1 MKRVKNGVVK
11 LSAIVLLQS
20 GLAVIMMCA
29 LYAHFLVNPE
39 RKAAANTDKN
49 VIQHIDNPEDGDGHE
64 DEDGNGDGDAQI
76 IKGIEQDILIPS
88 LSFYYNKLNI
98 IVEEFKVM
106 TSDGYPLILWHLK
119 DTRRST
125 TQSQSRKPMLFM
137 HGLLQSSASF
147 ASSGDKSLA
156 YYFNE
161 QGYDI
166 WLGNNRIGFDY
177 DCDKNKHDENYWNW
191 DMNEMYRIDLPTLIT
206 FVQEKTGY
214 SKIHLVGHSQGTT
227 QIFLSLINNTDNI
240 KSKID
245 KFIALAPACYPGPL
259 LTQESRIFKIIRKTI
274 DNPWVFGK
282 KSFIK
287 IMMLTRYWFLGT
299 EFFGFICY
307 LFFSYVFEWD
317 NKLWDKKMTARHF
330 MFSPVYVSVK
340 LMQWWLSDD
349 INKVSFIQ
357 HSSSLLFPEDKTWFQ
372 GSDKAKG
379 NGEGNGKGKDD
390 ECPEILMVVPR
401 RDKLVDGIRLIDHFN
416 KYENPSKFKY
426 WIIDKYSHLDVL
438 WATDVLETVGEPLA
452 KELEKEAS
460 D

>member
-1 MKRVKNGVVK
+1 MKRVKNGVAK
-11 LSAIVLLQS
+11 LTATVLLQS

-29 LYAHFLVNPE
+29 LYAHFLVNP
-39 RKAAANTDKN
+39 KDKLATDRIM
-49 VIQHIDNPEDGDGHE
+49 IQHIANP
-64 DEDGNGDGDAQI
+64 DEEEEEEVEGDANGGVPLI
-76 IKGIEQDILIPS
+76 NGIEHDILIPS

-106 TSDGYPLILWHLK
+106 TSDGYPLALWHLK
-119 DTRRST
+119 DTT
-125 TQSQSRKPMLFM
+125 VAHTQSRKPMLFM

-156 YYFNE
+156 YFFN
-161 QGYDI
+161 QKGYDI

-177 DCDKNKHDENYWNW
+177 DCDKNKNDQNYWNW
-191 DMNEMYRIDLPTLIT
+191 DMNEMYRIDLPTLLT

-240 KSKID
+240 RSKVD
-245 KFIALAPACYPGPL
+245 KVIALAPACYPGLL
-259 LTQESRIFKIIRKTI
+259 LTQESKIFKIIRKTI

-307 LFFSYVFEWD
+307 LFFSFVFEWD

-349 INKVSFIQ
+349 TNKISFIQ

-372 GSDKAKG
+372 DTDGA
-379 NGEGNGKGKDD
+379 EY
-390 ECPEILMVVPR
+390 PEMLMVIPR
-401 RDKLVDGIRLIDHFN
+401 RDKLVDGIRLVDHFI

-426 WIIDKYSHLDVL
+426 WIIDEYSHLDVL
-438 WATDVLETVGEPLA
+438 WATNVLERVGEPLA
-452 KELEKEAS
+452 KELKNM
-460 D
+460 